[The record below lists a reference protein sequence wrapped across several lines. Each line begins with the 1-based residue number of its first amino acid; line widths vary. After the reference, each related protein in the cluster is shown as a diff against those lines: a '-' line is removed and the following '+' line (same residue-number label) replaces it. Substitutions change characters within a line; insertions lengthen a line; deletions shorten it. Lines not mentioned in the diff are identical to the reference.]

1 MNRVK
6 FEFQEI
12 LAFITIMI
20 LIFGANGLNF
30 LKLNKM
36 VTQEEFRDLKCQFI
50 KLQKISAEKE
60 KEQLLIIQGKSLS
73 EPFQLQYI

>member
-73 EPFQLQYI
+73 EPF